1 MARSIILVMSLWN
14 HYLFPIS
21 IDEALSALRNAPGP
35 ACLVAGGTDLLLELQ
50 QGHHP
55 PVDTLVDIGRIP
67 ELACL
72 EVRGEA
78 LFIGA
83 AVPVAQ
89 LAEAPVVRCHAE
101 ALAEACG
108 LIGGPQVR
116 NTATLGGNVAHALP
130 AADGMIALVALDA
143 QAEIASSA
151 SEGISLRRVPLLSL
165 FRGPGKSA
173 LVPDR
178 EILVG
183 FYLPK
188 RQLGQASTFLRIMR
202 PQGVALPILNLAV
215 WLARAGDRIIDVRL
229 VAGPAGPVP
238 RRAAAVE
245 DALRDA
251 VYNSQALGQACQIWQ
266 ETVTFRS
273 SPRRASAEY
282 RRYLSGLLLEEG
294 LERAWQRA
302 ALFSGEG

>member
-1 MARSIILVMSLWN
+1 MSLWN
-14 HYLFPIS
+14 HYLLPGS

-50 QGHHP
+50 QGHHS
-55 PVDTLVDIGRIP
+55 PVDTLVDISHIP

-143 QAEIASSA
+143 QAEIASASA
-151 SEGISLRRVPLLSL
+151 GGLSLRLVPLLSL
-165 FRGPGKSA
+165 FRGPGQSA

-183 FYLPK
+183 FYLLK
-188 RQLGQASTFLRIMR
+188 RQTGQASTFLRVMR

-215 WLARAGDRIIDVRL
+215 WLARAGDRIIDIRL
-229 VAGPAGPVP
+229 AVGPAGPVP
-238 RRAAAVE
+238 RRAVAVE
-245 DALRDA
+245 DVLRGS
-251 VYNSQALGQACQIWQ
+251 VYTHEVLEQAQRTWQ
-266 ETVTFRS
+266 ETVVFRS

-282 RRYLSGLLLEEG
+282 RRYLSGVLLEEG
-294 LERAWQRA
+294 LTRAWQRA
-302 ALFSGEG
+302 AISSGEGDGDKCA